1 MIRIRSRLAL
11 SLAIALLLASC
22 DDGGSA
28 LVATAGSHEL
38 TVAQTVELTAPVSS
52 VAADPRSVL
61 DVAELWIDYTLL
73 AEALAED
80 PTLEQLDLTP
90 VVQQRMDQEKVLE
103 FRTSVVQL
111 DTALSDSELRRRYAA
126 DATDSEVRVR
136 HILLAWPQDATAAQ
150 ADSVRSLARDLRA
163 RAVSGGEDFAALA
176 REYSQDTQY
185 AAAGGDTGYFA
196 RGEMITPVEDVAFA
210 LEPGEV
216 SEPFESSLGVHLIR
230 VVDRRT
236 PSLSDF
242 RARLQEERT
251 TDAEARY
258 VVALQ
263 ELSGAELADNAIAVV
278 RRIARFPRAAMADV
292 ADDDEV
298 IRYQGGAIT
307 VEEVRQ
313 FMLGRPS
320 PFRITAA
327 QASDE
332 ELRGL
337 ILRTML
343 QSEILVVEAEAQG
356 VTISEAREA
365 EIRQEVRAQL
375 LELARAAGLS
385 EVPSPDRVQEVVMP
399 LLSETLRGTREVV
412 PLGVYAYALAQR
424 EPAEVVPEGVEA
436 VVEQLRS
443 LRAIG

>member
-1 MIRIRSRLAL
+1 MIRIRPWLAL
-11 SLAIALLLASC
+11 SLPAAVLLASC

-28 LVATAGSHEL
+28 VVATTGSHEL
-38 TVAQTVELTAPVSS
+38 TVTQTVELTAPVSS
-52 VAADPRSVL
+52 VAPDPRSVL

-73 AEALAED
+73 AEAVAAD
-80 PTLEQLDLTP
+80 PTLAQLDLTP
-90 VVQQRMDQEKVLE
+90 VVRQRMDQEKVIQ

-111 DTALSDSELRRRYAA
+111 DTALSDAELRRRYAA

-136 HILLAWPQDATAAQ
+136 HILLSWPQDATAAD
-150 ADSVRSLARDLRA
+150 ADSVRSLADDLRG
-163 RAVSGGEDFAALA
+163 RVVSGGEDFGELA
-176 REYSQDTQY
+176 REYSQDTEY
-185 AAAGGDTGYFA
+185 GPGGGDTGYFA

-216 SEPFESSLGVHLIR
+216 SEPFESTLGVHLIR
-230 VVDRRT
+230 VEDKRT

-251 TDAEARY
+251 TEAEARY

-278 RRIARFPRAAMADV
+278 RRIARFPRAAMPDV

-298 IRYQGGAIT
+298 VRYQGGAIT
-307 VEEVRQ
+307 VAEVRE

-320 PFRITAA
+320 PFRVTAA
-327 QASDE
+327 QASDD

-356 VTISEAREA
+356 VTISETREA
-365 EIRQEVRAQL
+365 EIREEVRSQL

-385 EVPSPDRVQEVVMP
+385 DVPSPDRVQEVVMP
-399 LLSETLRGTREVV
+399 VLGETLNGAREVV
-412 PLGVYAYALAQR
+412 PLGAYAYALALSV
-424 EPAEVVPEGVEA
+424 PAQVAPAGVEA
-436 VVEQLRS
+436 VAERLRA
-443 LRAIG
+443 LRAIS